1 MQLLKFL
8 SYLFISSF
16 ILVSCSDDDDTTP
29 INNNA
34 SQVANLRPLG
44 SSANDLLSAASF
56 NSLSIEIVSVQ
67 GFEPTA
73 AAISG
78 FREFLQERLFKP
90 DGITITQRTVTSS
103 NNAPFN
109 IEEVAEIENDTRS
122 LFNLEDDIA
131 VYVYFADGG
140 KEDDTDEQVT
150 LGSAYLN
157 TSMVIYESTLRRLS
171 TRPNAPSL
179 STIETATLNHE
190 FAHLLGLVNIGTPL
204 QSEHEDTDTDGEGN
218 GHCNVPSCLMEAA
231 IEFGSGMMGMGE
243 TIPELDAQCIADLQA
258 NGGR

>member
-8 SYLFISSF
+8 GYLFISSF

-29 INNNA
+29 VNNDA
-34 SQVANLRPLG
+34 SRVANLRPLG
-44 SSANDLLSAASF
+44 SSANDLLSATNF

-67 GFEPTA
+67 GFEPSA

-78 FREFLQERLFKP
+78 FREFLQARLFKP

-103 NNAPFN
+103 NNAPFT
-109 IEEVAEIENDTRS
+109 IEEIGDIENETRS
-122 LFNLEDDIA
+122 LFNEEDDIA
-131 VYVYFADGG
+131 VYIYFADGG
-140 KEDDTDEQVT
+140 KEDDTEEQVT

-157 TSMVIYESTLRRLS
+157 TSIVIYEGTLRRLS
-171 TRPNAPSL
+171 TRPTAPAL
-179 STIETATLNHE
+179 STIEIATLNHE

-204 QSEHEDTDTDGEGN
+204 QSQHEDEDAE
-218 GHCNVPSCLMEAA
+218 GHCNVPTCLMEAS

-243 TIPELDAQCIADLQA
+243 TIPELDPLCITDLQA